1 MTVWPIRLYGD
12 PVLRHACPPVTD
24 FGSSLRRLVADLRE
38 TCELPGRAGVA
49 APQIGVQRRV
59 FSYRV
64 DDQEGYVVNPVLV
77 SCEGELE
84 AHDESCLSIPGVWAP
99 TPRWTRAVV
108 RGVDMEGKPVEVE
121 GTGLMAR
128 CLQHETDHLDGRLF
142 IDRLHTDERR
152 RVLKALRDGGT

>member
-12 PVLRHACPPVTD
+12 PVLRQACPPVTD
-24 FGSSLRRLVADLRE
+24 FGPSLGRLVADLRE
-38 TCELPGRAGVA
+38 TCALPGRAGVA

-59 FSYRV
+59 FTYRV
-64 DDQEGYVVNPVLV
+64 DDQEGYVVNPELV

-84 AHDESCLSIPGVWAP
+84 NEEESCLSLPGIWAP

-108 RGVDMEGKPVEVE
+108 RGADIDGKPIEVE

-128 CLQHETDHLDGRLF
+128 CLQHETDHLEGRLF
-142 IDRLHTDERR
+142 IDRLNTDERR
-152 RVLKALRDGGT
+152 RVLRALRRA